1 MEAKTTLARRQPT
14 VQGDFMRKMLTN
26 AGCLLCGILV
36 SRGAVL
42 GSLAPFGASFAAAV
56 PRKYLLSSLLG
67 TAFGYVLLKPS
78 DSFRYLAVVAAIGGL
93 RWLLGDLDKVTK
105 SKVFAPL
112 VAFVPIFA
120 TGISLLFVST
130 STLTTFADCVTEAVI
145 AGAAAYFISTALH
158 LAGDNRS
165 FEVFSQQETASV
177 VMSGCI
183 LILAFGS
190 IAWQNISLGRI
201 IAMLVILL
209 CSRYGSVT
217 GGAISGI
224 STGAIF
230 SIASRENGYI
240 CGGFAFGGLMAGL
253 FSQLGKLGC
262 AIAFVISNGVMCLA
276 FGSQFG
282 TPSGVL
288 VESLAAS
295 AVFMVLPKEVGN
307 VISPVFS
314 SEKNTSLGEA
324 LRKNIVMRLDFASK
338 AVGNVKNDVSK
349 VSEKMKKLYSPTFEA
364 VCEGTRREV
373 CEACGLKMYCYEH
386 KGGVTRDDFARLE
399 EYLESNGTVGER
411 DVEKSFVKNCCK
423 KGEIAR
429 SMNANY
435 REYQSALEA
444 QQRITDVRSVV
455 AGQFSGIGDILHD
468 LADEFRN
475 TMRCDNESAQRIISA
490 LTSLGAIVEECICLV
505 SNGGRMSVELTLS
518 NKSEKLS
525 KGEVMREISRCCGR
539 RFDLP
544 TISREDNRIRIA
556 MCEMPVF
563 DVEIGSD
570 QHTADNGKLCGDC
583 INYFNDGFGKTYALV
598 CDGMGTGGRA
608 AVDGNMAA
616 SVMTRLLRAG
626 LSADS
631 CLQIVNSALMVKSED
646 ESLSTVDVT
655 SIDLYTGK
663 TTFKKAGA
671 PVTFVK
677 KNGRV
682 TVREMPSLPA
692 GILNGIKFS
701 TDTVNLTTG
710 DMIVMVS
717 DGVITGDDKWLE
729 KLIRTWN
736 EGSTQDLAKAVVDEA
751 VKRRKAER
759 EDDVTA
765 VAIRITDNG
774 R

>member
-1 MEAKTTLARRQPT
+1 MEAKTTLARRQDA

-120 TGISLLFVST
+120 TGVSLLFVST

-307 VISPVFS
+307 V
-314 SEKNTSLGEA
+314 
-324 LRKNIVMRLDFASK
+324 
-338 AVGNVKNDVSK
+338 KNDVSK
-349 VSEKMKKLYSPTFEA
+349 VSEKMKKLYSPTFDA
-364 VCEGTRREV
+364 VCEGTRNEV
-373 CEACGLKMYCYEH
+373 CETCGLKMYCYEH

-399 EYLESNGTVGER
+399 EYLESNGTIGER

-544 TISREDNRIRIA
+544 TISREGNRIRIA

-655 SIDLYTGK
+655 SVDLYTGK

-682 TVREMPSLPA
+682 TVCEMPSLPA

-751 VKRRKAER
+751 VKHRKADR

-765 VAIRITDNG
+765 VAIRITENG
-774 R
+774 H